1 MAINGSSNQGFVKGE
16 EIVLDIVIIFFMEV
30 KPANSHGESTFTAS
44 QLSQKMNIVPLLLQN
59 LGFQPSI
66 ITMIDPNRN
75 DLWTFSLRRGMPPV
89 L

>member
-1 MAINGSSNQGFVKGE
+1 MAINGSNQGFVKGE

-44 QLSQKMNIVPLLLQN
+44 QLSQKINIVPLLLQN

-66 ITMIDPNRN
+66 IIMNVPNRK
-75 DLWTFSLRRGMPPV
+75 DLLISCASEV
-89 L
+89 E